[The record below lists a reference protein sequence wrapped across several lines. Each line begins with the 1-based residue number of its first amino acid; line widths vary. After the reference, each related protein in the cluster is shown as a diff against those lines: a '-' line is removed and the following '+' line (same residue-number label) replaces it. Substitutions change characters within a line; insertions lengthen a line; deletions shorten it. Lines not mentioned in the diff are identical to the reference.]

1 MTREV
6 TERKEGIWQL
16 SEGGCLTSEASEKPN
31 LIACA
36 LTEILIQAQQ
46 RQQELVSVTQAF
58 LTRTDLTEPTNQNPK
73 GILHSCIRKA
83 RAAAVERLMPAK
95 QWKMM

>member
-1 MTREV
+1 MPVTREV

-83 RAAAVERLMPAK
+83 
-95 QWKMM
+95 